1 MENELEK
8 EESVDVLDKLK
19 EETENVICD
28 ILEDGIK
35 MDNIDFLYK
44 VIDVK
49 KDIAEIEKE
58 EQEMMYG
65 NYDNYGEYD
74 RSYNGGRRRDSR
86 GRYMDGSYGRR
97 GVPGTGRGRYRGY
110 DMIEEMGE
118 HYGDYS
124 EGRDNYGNDRET
136 EKSFDKMLQSLEDF
150 TYLIMQEADSQDK
163 IEKVRKIIY
172 INGNIYFVYLLY
184 LYNK

>member
-1 MENELEK
+1 MEEENKTEETKEDVLIKTKSEVERIIKQITENGLQTANVELLYKLIDIHKDIENEKYWKEK
-8 EESVDVLDKLK
+8 EEESMYRGRDYF
-19 EETENVICD
+19 
-28 ILEDGIK
+28 
-35 MDNIDFLYK
+35 MDD
-44 VIDVK
+44 
-49 KDIAEIEKE
+49 
-58 EQEMMYG
+58 
-65 NYDNYGEYD
+65 
-74 RSYNGGRRRDSR
+74 SYNGGRSRDSR

-124 EGRDNYGNDRET
+124 EGRDTYGNDRET

-163 IEKVRKIIY
+163 IEKVRKTARKISE
-172 INGNIYFVYLLY
+172 F
-184 LYNK
+184 

>member
-1 MENELEK
+1 MEEENKIEETKEDVLIKTKSEVERIIKQITENGLQTANVELLYKLIDIHKDIKNEDYWKEK
-8 EESVDVLDKLK
+8 EE
-19 EETENVICD
+19 N
-28 ILEDGIK
+28 
-35 MDNIDFLYK
+35 
-44 VIDVK
+44 
-49 KDIAEIEKE
+49 
-58 EQEMMYG
+58 MMYRG
-65 NYDNYGEYD
+65 RDFFMD
-74 RSYNGGRRRDSR
+74 DSYNGGRSRDSR

-163 IEKVRKIIY
+163 IEKVRKTARKISE
-172 INGNIYFVYLLY
+172 F
-184 LYNK
+184 

>member
-1 MENELEK
+1 MLDKTKEEVERIIKQITENGLQTANVELLYKLIDVHKDIENEKYWKEK
-8 EESVDVLDKLK
+8 ESMYRGRDYF
-19 EETENVICD
+19 
-28 ILEDGIK
+28 
-35 MDNIDFLYK
+35 MDD
-44 VIDVK
+44 
-49 KDIAEIEKE
+49 
-58 EQEMMYG
+58 
-65 NYDNYGEYD
+65 
-74 RSYNGGRRRDSR
+74 SYNGGRSRDSR

-110 DMIEEMGE
+110 DMIEEIGE

-163 IEKVRKIIY
+163 IEKVRKTAKKISE
-172 INGNIYFVYLLY
+172 F
-184 LYNK
+184 

>member
-1 MENELEK
+1 MEEENKSEETKEDVLVKTKSEVERIIKQITENGLQTANVELLYKLIDIHKDIENEKYWKEK
-8 EESVDVLDKLK
+8 EE
-19 EETENVICD
+19 N
-28 ILEDGIK
+28 
-35 MDNIDFLYK
+35 
-44 VIDVK
+44 
-49 KDIAEIEKE
+49 
-58 EQEMMYG
+58 MMYRG
-65 NYDNYGEYD
+65 RDYFMDD
-74 RSYNGGRRRDSR
+74 SYNGGRSRDSR

-124 EGRDNYGNDRET
+124 EGRDTYGNDRET

-163 IEKVRKIIY
+163 IEKVRKTARKISEM
-172 INGNIYFVYLLY
+172 
-184 LYNK
+184 

>member
-1 MENELEK
+1 MEEENKIEETKEDVLIKTKSEVERIIKQITENGLQTANVELLYKLIDIHKDIENEKYWKEK
-8 EESVDVLDKLK
+8 EEESMYRGRDYF
-19 EETENVICD
+19 
-28 ILEDGIK
+28 
-35 MDNIDFLYK
+35 MDD
-44 VIDVK
+44 
-49 KDIAEIEKE
+49 
-58 EQEMMYG
+58 
-65 NYDNYGEYD
+65 
-74 RSYNGGRRRDSR
+74 SYNGGRSRDSR

-163 IEKVRKIIY
+163 IEKVKRTARKISEM
-172 INGNIYFVYLLY
+172 
-184 LYNK
+184 

>member
-1 MENELEK
+1 MEEENKIEETKEDVLIKTKSEVERIIKQITENGLQTANVELLYKLIDIHKDIENEKYWKEK
-8 EESVDVLDKLK
+8 EEESMYRGRDYF
-19 EETENVICD
+19 
-28 ILEDGIK
+28 
-35 MDNIDFLYK
+35 MDD
-44 VIDVK
+44 
-49 KDIAEIEKE
+49 
-58 EQEMMYG
+58 
-65 NYDNYGEYD
+65 
-74 RSYNGGRRRDSR
+74 SYNGGRSRDSR

-124 EGRDNYGNDRET
+124 EGRDTYGNDRET

-163 IEKVRKIIY
+163 IEKVRKTARKISE
-172 INGNIYFVYLLY
+172 F
-184 LYNK
+184 

>member
-1 MENELEK
+1 MEEEKKELDLIPKAKEEVEKLIKQITESGLQVANVELLYKLIDIHKDIENEEYWKEK
-8 EESVDVLDKLK
+8 EE
-19 EETENVICD
+19 N
-28 ILEDGIK
+28 
-35 MDNIDFLYK
+35 
-44 VIDVK
+44 
-49 KDIAEIEKE
+49 
-58 EQEMMYG
+58 MMYRG
-65 NYDNYGEYD
+65 RDYFMDD
-74 RSYNGGRRRDSR
+74 SYNGGRSRDSR

-136 EKSFDKMLQSLEDF
+136 EKSFNKMLQSLEDF

-163 IEKVRKIIY
+163 IEKVRKTARKISE
-172 INGNIYFVYLLY
+172 F
-184 LYNK
+184 

>member
-1 MENELEK
+1 MEEENKIEETKEDVLVKTKSEVERIIKQITENGLQTANVELLYKLIDIHKDIENEKYWKEK
-8 EESVDVLDKLK
+8 EEESMYRGRDYF
-19 EETENVICD
+19 
-28 ILEDGIK
+28 
-35 MDNIDFLYK
+35 MDD
-44 VIDVK
+44 
-49 KDIAEIEKE
+49 
-58 EQEMMYG
+58 
-65 NYDNYGEYD
+65 
-74 RSYNGGRRRDSR
+74 SYNGGRSRDSR

-163 IEKVRKIIY
+163 IEKVRKTARKISEM
-172 INGNIYFVYLLY
+172 
-184 LYNK
+184 

>member
-1 MENELEK
+1 MEEENKSEETKENVLLKTKSEVERIIKQITENGLQTANVELLYKLIDIHKDIENEKYWKEK
-8 EESVDVLDKLK
+8 EE
-19 EETENVICD
+19 N
-28 ILEDGIK
+28 
-35 MDNIDFLYK
+35 
-44 VIDVK
+44 
-49 KDIAEIEKE
+49 
-58 EQEMMYG
+58 MMYRG
-65 NYDNYGEYD
+65 RDYFMDD
-74 RSYNGGRRRDSR
+74 SYNGGRSRDSR

-124 EGRDNYGNDRET
+124 EGRDTYGNDRET

-163 IEKVRKIIY
+163 IEKVRKTAKKISE
-172 INGNIYFVYLLY
+172 F
-184 LYNK
+184 

>member
-1 MENELEK
+1 MEEENKSEETKENVLIKTKSEVERIIKQITENGLQTANVELLYKLIDIHKDIENEKYWKEK
-8 EESVDVLDKLK
+8 EEESMYRGRDYF
-19 EETENVICD
+19 
-28 ILEDGIK
+28 
-35 MDNIDFLYK
+35 MDD
-44 VIDVK
+44 
-49 KDIAEIEKE
+49 
-58 EQEMMYG
+58 
-65 NYDNYGEYD
+65 
-74 RSYNGGRRRDSR
+74 SYNGGRSRDSR

-124 EGRDNYGNDRET
+124 EGRDTYGNDRET

-163 IEKVRKIIY
+163 IEKVRKTARKISE
-172 INGNIYFVYLLY
+172 F
-184 LYNK
+184 

>member
-1 MENELEK
+1 MEEENKIEEVKEDVLIKTKFETERIIKQITENGLQIANVELLYKLIDIHKDIENEKYWKEK
-8 EESVDVLDKLK
+8 EE
-19 EETENVICD
+19 N
-28 ILEDGIK
+28 
-35 MDNIDFLYK
+35 
-44 VIDVK
+44 
-49 KDIAEIEKE
+49 
-58 EQEMMYG
+58 MMYRD
-65 NYDNYGEYD
+65 YDNY
-74 RSYNGGRRRDSR
+74 SGGRSRDSR
-86 GRYMDGSYGRR
+86 GRYMDSYGRR

-163 IEKVRKIIY
+163 IEKVRKTARKISEM
-172 INGNIYFVYLLY
+172 
-184 LYNK
+184 

>member
-1 MENELEK
+1 MEEENKIEETKEDVLIKTKSEVERIIKQITENGLQTANVELLYKLIDIHKDIKNEDYWKEK
-8 EESVDVLDKLK
+8 EE
-19 EETENVICD
+19 N
-28 ILEDGIK
+28 
-35 MDNIDFLYK
+35 
-44 VIDVK
+44 
-49 KDIAEIEKE
+49 
-58 EQEMMYG
+58 MMYRG
-65 NYDNYGEYD
+65 RDYFMDD
-74 RSYNGGRRRDSR
+74 SYNGGRSRDSR

-124 EGRDNYGNDRET
+124 EGIDNYGNDRET

-163 IEKVRKIIY
+163 IEKVRKTARKISE
-172 INGNIYFVYLLY
+172 F
-184 LYNK
+184 

>member
-1 MENELEK
+1 MEEENKIEETKEDVLIKTKSEVERIIKQITENGLQTANVELLYKLIDIHKDIENEKYWKEK
-8 EESVDVLDKLK
+8 EEESMYRGRDYF
-19 EETENVICD
+19 
-28 ILEDGIK
+28 
-35 MDNIDFLYK
+35 MDD
-44 VIDVK
+44 
-49 KDIAEIEKE
+49 
-58 EQEMMYG
+58 
-65 NYDNYGEYD
+65 
-74 RSYNGGRRRDSR
+74 SYNGGRSRDSR

-124 EGRDNYGNDRET
+124 EGRDSYGNDRET

-163 IEKVRKIIY
+163 IEKVRKTARKISE
-172 INGNIYFVYLLY
+172 F
-184 LYNK
+184 

>member
-1 MENELEK
+1 MEEDKKELDLIPKAKEEVEKLIKQVTESGLQVANVELLYKLIDIHKDIENEKYWKEK
-8 EESVDVLDKLK
+8 EEDSMYRGRDYF
-19 EETENVICD
+19 
-28 ILEDGIK
+28 
-35 MDNIDFLYK
+35 MDD
-44 VIDVK
+44 
-49 KDIAEIEKE
+49 
-58 EQEMMYG
+58 
-65 NYDNYGEYD
+65 
-74 RSYNGGRRRDSR
+74 SYNGGRSRDSR

-163 IEKVRKIIY
+163 IEKVRKTAKKISE
-172 INGNIYFVYLLY
+172 F
-184 LYNK
+184 

>member
-1 MENELEK
+1 MEEENKIEETKEDVLIKTKSEVERIIKQITENGLQTANVEILYKLIDIHKDIENEKYWKEK
-8 EESVDVLDKLK
+8 EEESMYRGRDFF
-19 EETENVICD
+19 
-28 ILEDGIK
+28 
-35 MDNIDFLYK
+35 MDD
-44 VIDVK
+44 
-49 KDIAEIEKE
+49 
-58 EQEMMYG
+58 
-65 NYDNYGEYD
+65 
-74 RSYNGGRRRDSR
+74 SYNGGRSRDSR

-163 IEKVRKIIY
+163 IEKVRKTARKISE
-172 INGNIYFVYLLY
+172 F
-184 LYNK
+184 

>member
-1 MENELEK
+1 MKILKTKSEVERIIKQITENGLQTANVELLYKLIDIHKDIENEKYWKEK
-8 EESVDVLDKLK
+8 EEESMYRGRDYF
-19 EETENVICD
+19 
-28 ILEDGIK
+28 
-35 MDNIDFLYK
+35 MDD
-44 VIDVK
+44 
-49 KDIAEIEKE
+49 
-58 EQEMMYG
+58 
-65 NYDNYGEYD
+65 
-74 RSYNGGRRRDSR
+74 SYNGGRSRDSR

-124 EGRDNYGNDRET
+124 EGRDTYGNDRET

-163 IEKVRKIIY
+163 IEKVRKTARKISE
-172 INGNIYFVYLLY
+172 F
-184 LYNK
+184 

>member
-1 MENELEK
+1 MEEDKKELDLIPKAKEEVEKLIKQVTESGLQVANVELLYKLIDIHKDIENEKYWKEK
-8 EESVDVLDKLK
+8 EEESMYRGRDYF
-19 EETENVICD
+19 
-28 ILEDGIK
+28 
-35 MDNIDFLYK
+35 MDD
-44 VIDVK
+44 
-49 KDIAEIEKE
+49 
-58 EQEMMYG
+58 
-65 NYDNYGEYD
+65 
-74 RSYNGGRRRDSR
+74 SYNGGRSRDSR

-124 EGRDNYGNDRET
+124 EGRDTYGNDRET

-163 IEKVRKIIY
+163 IEKVRKTARKISE
-172 INGNIYFVYLLY
+172 F
-184 LYNK
+184 